1 MSSSQIDSTNL
12 TFTQPQPRPVVRVV
26 NWLGRHA
33 RRRALE
39 PELSSAWIIKNAR
52 RRTGLSDGIDELA
65 AEGLSRLAESLDREA
80 GLTTF
85 GRLMVRGTLSS
96 FLEVRLRMRHH
107 LRRHPEILDADLA
120 PPVIV
125 VGMPRTGTTLLYNL
139 MALDLEARPLLG
151 WESLDPV
158 PSDSDAGRADPR
170 RGRARWIE
178 KGVNWFAPS
187 LSRIHPFS
195 SEGPEECTW
204 LLANTLVSSVFT
216 MFGSVPSYMQ
226 WLWSLGDEAWAWVYR
241 DYREQ
246 LLALQ
251 HQRGGA
257 HWLLK
262 SPSHFLSLT
271 PLLSAIPNARVIATE
286 RDPLEVVPSTCSL
299 FAVFRSISA
308 EQVDASALG
317 AETLAFLSRGLR
329 RMAAAVAEHPERTI
343 QVGFNQLVADKLG
356 TIQAIYDHFGLELTA
371 DTLTRMSQWIA
382 NDRHLPT
389 HRYRL
394 EQFGLTAQMVRDGFG
409 KIPQLP

>member
-1 MSSSQIDSTNL
+1 
-12 TFTQPQPRPVVRVV
+12 
-26 NWLGRHA
+26 
-33 RRRALE
+33 
-39 PELSSAWIIKNAR
+39 
-52 RRTGLSDGIDELA
+52 LSDEIDELA
-65 AEGLSRLAESLDREA
+65 AEGLSRLADSLDREA

-85 GRLMVRGTLSS
+85 GRLMIRGTLST

-107 LRRHPEILDADLA
+107 LRCHPEILDADLA
-120 PPVIV
+120 PAVIV

-139 MALDLEARPLLG
+139 MAQDVNARPLLG

-158 PSDSDAGRADPR
+158 PTGADAQRVDPR
-170 RGRARWIE
+170 QRRARWIE
-178 KGVNWFAPS
+178 KGVNWFAPT

-204 LLANTLVSSVFT
+204 LLANTFVSSVFS
-216 MFGSVPSYMQ
+216 MFGQVPSYMQ
-226 WLWSLGDEAWAWVYR
+226 WLWSVGDEAWAWVYR

-262 SPSHFLSLT
+262 SPSHFLSLS
-271 PLLSAIPNARVIATE
+271 PLLSTISNAYVITTE

-308 EQVDASALG
+308 EHIDAAALG
-317 AETLAFLSRGLR
+317 SETLAFLSRGVR
-329 RMAAAVAEHPERTI
+329 RMTAAVSEHPDRTI
-343 QVGFNQLVADKLG
+343 QVDFNQLVADKLG
-356 TIQAIYDHFGLELTA
+356 TIRTIYDHFGLELTA

-389 HRYRL
+389 HHYRL
-394 EQFGLTAQMVRDGFG
+394 DQFGLTEQMVRDRFSE
-409 KIPQLP
+409 ITHLP